1 MFSHVTNQYLEVYY
15 QDLEKMIDGMTTA
28 HLTDSIS
35 HNFMVQMIPH
45 HQMAIQMCENL
56 LQYTTN
62 IPLQNEA
69 QGIIKDQT
77 ISIENMEECLPRC
90 STLTNYKVELMT
102 YQKCFEKIADTM
114 FCRMQQSC
122 VSNDINQNFI
132 REMIPHHKGALEMC
146 RNVLQYDICDE
157 LYPIIDSII
166 TKQRAGI
173 KQLEC
178 IFRQL

>member
-1 MFSHVTNQYLEVYY
+1 MFSHVTNLYLEVYY
-15 QDLEKMIDGMTTA
+15 SDLDKMIEGMTTA

-45 HQMAIQMCENL
+45 HQMAIQMCDNL

-77 ISIENMEECLPRC
+77 ISIKNMEECLSIC
-90 STLTNYKVELMT
+90 STLTNYKVDIIA
-102 YQKCFEKIADTM
+102 YQKCFEKIADLM
-114 FCRMQQSC
+114 FCRMEQGC
-122 VSNDINQNFI
+122 VSNDINRNFI
-132 REMIPHHKGALEMC
+132 LEMIPHHQGALEMC
-146 RNVLQYDICDE
+146 RNILQYNICEE
-157 LYPIIDSII
+157 LYPIIENII

-173 KQLEC
+173 KQLQC
-178 IFRQL
+178 IMKYL